1 MRQNQNEVTIRFA
14 TSEDTAAVIE
24 LWSICFP
31 GDEEFRDY
39 FFSRLYMPEQNLLLL
54 CENKLCAMTQML
66 PYRMQNG
73 SKTENITYIYGACT
87 HPDFRRRH
95 LMDMLLHRSFE
106 LDCEMGR
113 TASVLIPQEAWL
125 FDFYAQF
132 GYAPTLFVSDHRYKE
147 KPAAPACPLRSAQGE
162 DLSAM
167 DLLFH
172 AHLWDGTYLCRD
184 EKEWRKQLEL
194 FTNCGGEVLCA
205 GPEGAP
211 DGYAFVWC
219 SETQIWAQEL
229 VCSTEMEQI
238 WVAALMERY
247 QKTDCT
253 VTGLT
258 FSSRQ
263 PLGCVLRYDGTQ
275 PAEGYINLMLN

>member
-1 MRQNQNEVTIRFA
+1 
-14 TSEDTAAVIE
+14 
-24 LWSICFP
+24 
-31 GDEEFRDY
+31 
-39 FFSRLYMPEQNLLLL
+39 
-54 CENKLCAMTQML
+54 
-66 PYRMQNG
+66 
-73 SKTENITYIYGACT
+73 
-87 HPDFRRRH
+87 
-95 LMDMLLHRSFE
+95 MDMLLHRSFE

-132 GYAPTLFVSDHRYKE
+132 GYAPTLFASDHRYKE

-194 FTNCGGEVLCA
+194 FTNAPACPLRSAQGEDLSAMDLLFHAHLWDGTYLCRDEKEWRKQLELFTKCGGEVLCT

-229 VCSTEMEQI
+229 VCSAEMEQA

-247 QKTDCT
+247 RKMDCTVTGAPDGYAFVWCSETQIWAQELVCSAEMEQAWVAALMERYRKMDCT

-258 FSSRQ
+258 FASRQ
-263 PLGCVLRYDGTQ
+263 PLGCVLRHDGTQ
-275 PAEGYINLMLN
+275 PMEGYMNLMLN